1 MDIKAK
7 VEQIVKKIQ
16 SDPKL
21 VEKFSKDP
29 VSVVEELVGI
39 DLPNDQIDKV
49 VDLVKAKLNLDK
61 AGDLLGGLGKMF
73 GKEKVEAAKQPK
85 KLSFR
90 EVAHYFV
97 GISLEF
103 AAVCLK
109 PGDCHESRHRS
120 TLRNDSKFF

>member
-7 VEQIVKKIQ
+7 VEQIAKKIQ
-16 SDPKL
+16 SDPKM

-49 VDLVKAKLNLDK
+49 VELVKAKLNLDK

-73 GKEKVEAAKQPK
+73 GK
-85 KLSFR
+85 
-90 EVAHYFV
+90 
-97 GISLEF
+97 
-103 AAVCLK
+103 
-109 PGDCHESRHRS
+109 
-120 TLRNDSKFF
+120 

>member
-73 GKEKVEAAKQPK
+73 GK
-85 KLSFR
+85 
-90 EVAHYFV
+90 
-97 GISLEF
+97 
-103 AAVCLK
+103 
-109 PGDCHESRHRS
+109 
-120 TLRNDSKFF
+120 

>member
-49 VDLVKAKLNLDK
+49 VDLVKAKLNPDK
-61 AGDLLGGLGKMF
+61 AGNLLGSLGKIF
-73 GKEKVEAAKQPK
+73 GK
-85 KLSFR
+85 
-90 EVAHYFV
+90 
-97 GISLEF
+97 
-103 AAVCLK
+103 
-109 PGDCHESRHRS
+109 
-120 TLRNDSKFF
+120 

>member
-16 SDPKL
+16 SDPKVL
-21 VEKFSKDP
+21 EKFSKDP

-73 GKEKVEAAKQPK
+73 GK
-85 KLSFR
+85 
-90 EVAHYFV
+90 
-97 GISLEF
+97 
-103 AAVCLK
+103 
-109 PGDCHESRHRS
+109 
-120 TLRNDSKFF
+120 

>member
-49 VDLVKAKLNLDK
+49 VDLVKAKLNPDK
-61 AGDLLGGLGKMF
+61 AGNLLGSLG
-73 GKEKVEAAKQPK
+73 
-85 KLSFR
+85 
-90 EVAHYFV
+90 
-97 GISLEF
+97 
-103 AAVCLK
+103 
-109 PGDCHESRHRS
+109 
-120 TLRNDSKFF
+120 